1 MVRHPHRVA
10 SAIALTLALAAAAPA
25 SARLELNPATGADN
39 QSTTAS
45 TNLCSEVC
53 SASGYVAHNSGATLP
68 HDPRP
73 RAVALA
79 GAGYG
84 YGSTPIAAAGTTGR
98 RAAVVAGARHVSPTT
113 LAPSAGPRHVTPTI
127 VATRGGADHVAPTTL
142 ATPVGARHVSPT
154 ASATPNNGFDWGDAG
169 IGAGGA
175 VALMT
180 LLVGGALGVSSVRRR
195 ATRSTA

>member
-1 MVRHPHRVA
+1 MVPHHHRVA

-25 SARLELNPATGADN
+25 SARFELNPGTGADN

-45 TNLCSEVC
+45 TSLCSEVC
-53 SASGYVAHNSGATLP
+53 SASGYAAQNSGAALP

-84 YGSTPIAAAGTTGR
+84 YGSSPIAPARTTGPG
-98 RAAVVAGARHVSPTT
+98 VVTGA
-113 LAPSAGPRHVTPTI
+113 RHVTPTI
-127 VATRGGADHVAPTTL
+127 LATRGGAVHVAPSRLTN
-142 ATPVGARHVSPT
+142 PVSARHISAT
-154 ASATPNNGFDWGDAG
+154 ASATPSDGFDWGDAG

-175 VALMT
+175 IALMT
-180 LLVGGALGVSSVRRR
+180 LLVGGALGVSSFRRR
-195 ATRSTA
+195 PTRGTA